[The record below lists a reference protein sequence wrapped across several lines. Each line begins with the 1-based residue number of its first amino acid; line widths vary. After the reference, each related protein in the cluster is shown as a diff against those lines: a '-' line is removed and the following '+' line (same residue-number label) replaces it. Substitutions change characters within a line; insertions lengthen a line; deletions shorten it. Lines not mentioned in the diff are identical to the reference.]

1 MGNKAISIALLVVS
15 LSLAGCSAETIP
27 ENPDGSGALPRID
40 PALIPQEAPADVVQV
55 DPDLFLLDYGDITF
69 KVGTGPTWC
78 TLSELDDVAICEH
91 KETEVRYEPVP
102 KPSDCDFTYGNQ
114 IKLLGSATTGEI
126 TADFTCANSPYG
138 DASTSPSLQD
148 GEQITAFGFT
158 CFVVGETARCE
169 NSAGDFIVLGPDAWA
184 KSD

>member
-1 MGNKAISIALLVVS
+1 MGHKAISIALLVVS
-15 LSLAGCSAETIP
+15 LSLAGCSVETTP
-27 ENPDGSGALPRID
+27 TDPDGSQSLPTID

-78 TLSELDDVAICEH
+78 TLSEFDDVAICEH

-114 IKLLGSATTGEI
+114 IKLLGRATTGEI
-126 TADFTCANSPYG
+126 TADFTCVNSPYG
-138 DASTSPSLQD
+138 DASTSPSLHD

>member
-1 MGNKAISIALLVVS
+1 MGNRAISIALLVVS

-27 ENPDGSGALPRID
+27 ENPDGSGTLPTID

-91 KETEVRYEPVP
+91 KETEVLYHL
-102 KPSDCDFTYGNQ
+102 
-114 IKLLGSATTGEI
+114 KL
-126 TADFTCANSPYG
+126 
-138 DASTSPSLQD
+138 
-148 GEQITAFGFT
+148 
-158 CFVVGETARCE
+158 
-169 NSAGDFIVLGPDAWA
+169 
-184 KSD
+184 